1 MPVLQGH
8 NKDVRAGAGA
18 VQHVRREPSYYREE
32 LMGKG
37 MAFFDVLLL
46 VFIVLKLCHV
56 ITWRWIWVLSPF
68 WIGCLFVIILYIVLV
83 IKARDR

>member
-1 MPVLQGH
+1 
-8 NKDVRAGAGA
+8 
-18 VQHVRREPSYYREE
+18 
-32 LMGKG
+32 MGKG

-68 WIGCLFVIILYIVLV
+68 WIGCLFVIILYIVIV